1 MVLRFEPPLSE
12 IAPPFFYVL
21 WKKIEVA
28 SHVAGREGRGFI
40 PAVMLSEARGFSP

>member
-28 SHVAGREGRGFI
+28 LGVVGPEGRGFS
-40 PAVMLSEARGFSP
+40 PAAILREAKGFSL